1 MLTFDLDENAG
12 ELAYLKGKT
21 FTADNV
27 WFVKEFKERN
37 L

>member
-1 MLTFDLDENAG
+1 MFDLDENAG
-12 ELAYLKGKT
+12 ELSYLNGKT

-27 WFVKEFKERN
+27 WFVKEFKEGK